1 MLAGVGAACS
11 SNNTSGATGSGGKS
25 GGGSGGSV
33 GSGGTTDGAV
43 MDGPKDNGFSSDG
56 DPCPTFAGNAAPA
69 AAADMVTFQTGVTV
83 STFSGS
89 SNYGN
94 MDGDAASASFENP
107 VGVLIEA
114 AGTLLV
120 SDYDNNLIRRV
131 AADGSVTTV
140 TKQDGFQQ
148 PFGLGYGKNGTLYV
162 STDYD
167 PAGQKNPQSGTLWT
181 LDPTSGMAT
190 VLKADMGRARSFMA
204 MTDGR
209 LLFSNYED
217 NRINLFDPTSGA
229 ISSVAG
235 GGLVGCSGS
244 FADDTGTQA
253 AFSAPYGIVVL
264 SDGRIIVADRGN
276 HRLRQVTVD
285 GMVTTFAGD
294 GGVGAI
300 DGPLLQARFNGP
312 KALAVDA
319 HDNIFVSDDL
329 GYRIRRVGA
338 DGMVTTIAGTGVAGW
353 KDGDGAQAQFFG
365 QEGLALSA
373 DASTLFVADGT
384 AGDDNHYNR
393 IRKIQ
398 LGP

>member
-1 MLAGVGAACS
+1 MLTAAGAACS
-11 SNNTSGATGSGGKS
+11 SNNSAGTTGSGGNGVGQ
-25 GGGSGGSV
+25 GGGGATS
-33 GSGGTTDGAV
+33 GTTGGDAS
-43 MDGPKDNGFSSDG
+43 KDAGFSSDG
-56 DPCPTFAGNAAPA
+56 DPCPTFGGSTTPA
-69 AAADMVTFQTGVTV
+69 TTADMVTFQPNVTV

-89 SNYGN
+89 TNYGN

-120 SDYDNNLIRRV
+120 SDYDNNRIRRV

-140 TKQDGFQQ
+140 TDQDGFQQ

-181 LDPTSGMAT
+181 LDPMTGTAT
-190 VLKADMGRARSFMA
+190 VLKADMGRARSFVG

-217 NRINLFDPTSGA
+217 NRVSLFDPTSGA
-229 ISSVAG
+229 ISNVAG

-244 FADDTGTQA
+244 FADGTGMQA

-285 GMVTTFAGD
+285 GVVTTFAGD

-319 HDNIFVSDDL
+319 QDNIFVSDDL
-329 GYRIRRVGA
+329 GYRVRRVGA
-338 DGMVTTIAGTGVAGW
+338 DGMVTTIAGTGTAGW
-353 KDGDGAQAQFFG
+353 KDGAGSQAQFFG
-365 QEGLALSA
+365 QEGLALTA
-373 DASTLFVADGT
+373 DGTTLFVADGT
-384 AGDDNHYNR
+384 AGDDNHFNR

>member
-1 MLAGVGAACS
+1 LLAGVGAACS